1 MGERIQRSVNQ
12 STGEKMRQKAGKG
25 MAAVLLAAGACLFAG
40 CAGSQSSIP
49 ESIKVETTEQN
60 VISVASREQ
69 VKVVPDMAEITY
81 SVYSQ
86 ASDAETCQTQNN
98 TDLTKVIELLKN
110 EGVEERSIQ
119 TSNYG
124 MNPIYD
130 WNSGK
135 SIVGYE
141 MTTRVTV
148 SDIPMEQVGELLSN
162 SVDAGI
168 NSIDSVSYFSSQY
181 DEAYEEA
188 LAKAVTAAREKAEV
202 MAEAGGCKVGKIV
215 TIQEYSD
222 NQQVRYNGYAAKNSM
237 AYAEAA
243 AADMAVMAGEVE
255 VEADITVEFSLE

>member
-1 MGERIQRSVNQ
+1 MKNAA
-12 STGEKMRQKAGKG
+12 KKG
-25 MAAVLLAAGACLFAG
+25 MAAVLLAAGTFVFAG
-40 CAGSQSSIP
+40 CAGNQSTAP
-49 ESIKVETTEQN
+49 ETIKVETKEQN

-69 VKVVPDMAEITY
+69 VKVVPDMAEIVY

-86 ASDAETCQTQNN
+86 ASSAETCQTQNN
-98 TDLTKVIELLKN
+98 ADLTKVIDLLKE

-130 WNSGK
+130 WDSGK

-148 SDIPMEQVGELLSN
+148 ADIPMERVGQLLSN

-188 LAKAVTAAREKAEV
+188 LARAVTAARVKAEA
-202 MAEAGGCKVGKIV
+202 MAEAGGCTVGKIV
-215 TIQEYSD
+215 NIQEYSD
-222 NQQVRYNGYAAKNSM
+222 NQQARYNGYAARSSG
-237 AYAEAA
+237 AEMESAV
-243 AADMAVMAGEVE
+243 ADMAVMAGEVE
-255 VEADITVEFSLE
+255 VEADITVEFLLE